1 MTHTDQSILK
11 RMETTTTTSFENQ
24 SGMCVDH
31 AENGLNSAMTAK
43 LQHGRNLTMKGKC
56 NLCETKCDDEFCGGC
71 VYYLQKKLERT
82 LVTTRKTAPCQS
94 DHWNDRVFRTR
105 SNFLT
110 LQTCQYDDG

>member
-1 MTHTDQSILK
+1 
-11 RMETTTTTSFENQ
+11 
-24 SGMCVDH
+24 
-31 AENGLNSAMTAK
+31 
-43 LQHGRNLTMKGKC
+43 MKGKC
-56 NLCETKCDDEFCGGC
+56 SLCETKCDDELCGGC

-94 DHWNDRVFRTR
+94 DHWNDRVFRTK